1 MSPVGSKSFLERWI
15 DLGCSILYKTVFNII
30 QLGIGKPMR
39 GLGAL
44 MSRKNAGRVNRIQ
57 AAIGQALRKQYAS
70 TQPLPDRLADLVEK
84 LEQSTSLSQSE
95 RT

>member
-1 MSPVGSKSFLERWI
+1 
-15 DLGCSILYKTVFNII
+15 VFNII
-30 QLGIGKPMR
+30 QFGKENPLR
-39 GLGAL
+39 DLGAL
-44 MSRKNAGRVNRIQ
+44 MSRKNADRMNRVQ